1 MTRIR
6 SQTWKTIL
14 IVALV
19 ILVVG
24 MLVSGLIGWFIAI
37 LIVLLAMGGGAL
49 LNRTLGPPTR

>member
-1 MTRIR
+1 MARIR

-19 ILVVG
+19 VFVVG

-49 LNRTLGPPTR
+49 LSRTLGPPRR